1 MSVAIAAAFAIA
13 ATGLAQAQTD
23 QPHAKRKPVVRS
35 HAPERYGMP
44 AQHSSMA
51 PARMIEVRPGH
62 WVSSWGCVW
71 EDAQGRILDCQ
82 TNGAAP

>member
-13 ATGLAQAQTD
+13 AAGFAQAQTD

-35 HAPERYGMP
+35 HAPENYGRP
-44 AQHSSMA
+44 SQTSSMD
-51 PARMIEVRPGH
+51 PPRMIEVRPGR

-82 TNGAAP
+82 TGGVR